1 MATIL
6 VVDDMP
12 IVRDPLAAML
22 KLAGHSALIAANGQE
37 ALGILESKPVDLVLL
52 DLAMPVMDGITFLER
67 LRAHPQTAR
76 TPVILLTAITDKGR
90 IVEAARRG
98 VQDCLLK
105 SQFSNKELLARVQR
119 QLATA
124 PAPTSDTSAT
134 KPTSAKETSNTSAA
148 GSATAS
154 SAHTSAVDA
163 DAPIPRLLTREQ
175 SLARAQKAMEVTTLS
190 GVVAQVINLA
200 ASPRSDLTSLAQM
213 ISCDAVLAAKVLQ
226 AANSA
231 AYSSNGGAVLDIND
245 AVKRI
250 GCATIRNIAATLG
263 IYDSMPSSPA
273 DSEFDFI
280 RCWQHSL
287 AVANLCERLVA
298 QSQSADDASVAY
310 LIGLCHDL
318 GQILFY
324 SHFQREYEQVL
335 DHERRTGKRRDLL
348 ERQMLGITHHDL
360 ISLIL
365 GRIGLPDNIRD
376 PIQTF
381 HDPSGGGRS
390 SNLRM
395 TKVLKLA
402 DAYANGLMLGP
413 QRNCELTAFTRAEC
427 KSAIG
432 IENPTTPSADQ
443 FRGDILAQTMML
455 ARLPRSAERELT
467 TPAFERASTRV
478 VLTRDPSLSEF
489 DPVATFLQA
498 IANVHVQDRLPSM
511 SEAAE
516 FDRVVLLSR
525 SASSAKFSID
535 DVKKLSASKPC
546 LWVVS
551 KNNGAVPADLPVQ
564 LRESPV
570 HATDLAAFVFDEL
583 GTERKAAA

>member
-6 VVDDMP
+6 VVDDMA
-12 IVRDPLAAML
+12 IVRDPLAAIL

-37 ALGILESKPVDLVLL
+37 ALGILESKQVDLVLL

-67 LRAHPQTAR
+67 LRAHPQKAR

-105 SQFSNKELLARVQR
+105 SQFSSKELLVRVQR
-119 QLATA
+119 QLATT
-124 PAPTSDTSAT
+124 PPSDPSAT
-134 KPTSAKETSNTSAA
+134 KRTSAKATANTSAA
-148 GSATAS
+148 GVATAS
-154 SAHTSAVDA
+154 AVRTSAVDA
-163 DAPIPRLLTREQ
+163 DAPIPRLLTRDE
-175 SLARAQKAMEVTTLS
+175 SLARAQKAMDVTTLS
-190 GVVAQVINLA
+190 GVVAQVISLA
-200 ASPRSDLTSLAQM
+200 ASPRSDLSSLSQM

-231 AYSSNGGAVLDIND
+231 AYSSNGGPVLDIND

-250 GCATIRNIAATLG
+250 GCATVRNIAATLG

-287 AVANLCERLVA
+287 AVANLCEQLVA
-298 QSQSADDASVAY
+298 QSQNPDDAGVAY

-324 SHFQREYEQVL
+324 SHFRTEYEKVL
-335 DHERRTGKRRDLL
+335 YYEHRTGKRRDLL
-348 ERQMLGITHHDL
+348 ERQMLGVTHHDL

-365 GRIGLPDNIRD
+365 GRIGLPDHIRN

-381 HDPSGGGRS
+381 HDPNRGGL
-390 SNLRM
+390 SNDVQM
-395 TKVLKLA
+395 TRVLKLA

-413 QRNCELTAFTRAEC
+413 QKNCDLTAFTRAEC
-427 KSAIG
+427 KLAIG
-432 IENPTTPSADQ
+432 IESPTTPPPNR

-455 ARLPRSAERELT
+455 ARLPRSAERELIA
-467 TPAFERASTRV
+467 PVFARANTRV
-478 VLTRDPSLSEF
+478 LLTRDPVLSEF
-489 DPVATFLQA
+489 DPVATFLQSV
-498 IANVHVQDRLPSM
+498 ANVHVLDRLPSM

-516 FDRVVLLSR
+516 CDRVVVLSKGVY
-525 SASSAKFSID
+525 SAKFSID
-535 DVKKLSASKPC
+535 DVEKLSALKPC
-546 LWVVS
+546 FWVVS
-551 KNNGAVPADLPVQ
+551 KRDGAAPANLSAQ

-570 HATDLAAFVFDEL
+570 HATDLATFL
-583 GTERKAAA
+583 SGQGGTEGKAAA